1 MIAAH
6 HNGKPEQLSQHAG
19 LSLTRGPG
27 LGIHSPSRGREMARG
42 RKRNTALQLV
52 CGIGAEDVLTGKPSS
67 RLIYPLSNFAIAWV
81 ATTAFFL
88 LYTATVTPL
97 VISFFWLD
105 PECTFVPTLY
115 FDVILDVFFLLDIVV
130 SFNLGFFDLAGD
142 YVDDRRKVAVAYIKG
157 SFFFDLVTSFP
168 VSFFELSASA
178 ACADL
183 AGGDTV
189 DTGSQLRMIRVIKPL
204 RWFKIMRIAKLGKG
218 ESLVTVV
225 MDYWNISPKQ
235 GKAMKILL
243 QLMLVIHILSCLWW
257 LWKVLGMAE
266 NEVGDFLDAQAWGQY
281 ERNDLITIRG
291 KIEAYVISA
300 YVVTMTLT
308 TVGYG
313 DISAD
318 NTSERVGYIIFF
330 ITGAFVWGDL
340 LAQACLCLCVSV
352 CVCACMR
359 A

>member
-1 MIAAH
+1 M
-6 HNGKPEQLSQHAG
+6 GESG
-19 LSLTRGPG
+19 WRV
-27 LGIHSPSRGREMARG
+27 R
-42 RKRNTALQLV
+42 ALKLL
-52 CGIGAEDVLTGKPSS
+52 CGIGAEDVFTGKPYS
-67 RLIYPLSNFAIAWV
+67 RLIYPLSHFAIAWV

-88 LYTATVTPL
+88 LYTATITPL

-130 SFNLGFFDLAGD
+130 SFNLGFFDHGGD
-142 YVDDRRKVAVAYIKG
+142 YIDDRKKVALAYMKG
-157 SFFFDLVTSFP
+157 SFLFDLITSFP
-168 VSFFELSASA
+168 VSFFELSAVA
-178 ACADL
+178 ACANLDE
-183 AGGDTV
+183 GQTV
-189 DTGSQLRMIRVIKPL
+189 DGGSQLRIIRVIKPM
-204 RWFKIMRIAKLGKG
+204 RWFKIMRLAKLGKG
-218 ESLVTVV
+218 ESLITVV

-243 QLMLVIHILSCLWW
+243 QLMLVIHIISCLLW
-257 LWKVLGMAE
+257 LWKVLGMTE
-266 NEVGDFLDAQAWGQY
+266 NEVSDFLDAQAWGQY
-281 ERNDLITIRG
+281 ERNDLITFRG

-330 ITGAFVWGDL
+330 IIGAFVWGDL
-340 LAQACLCLCVSV
+340 LAQACLCVRV
-352 CVCACMR
+352 CVCVCVCVCV
-359 A
+359 